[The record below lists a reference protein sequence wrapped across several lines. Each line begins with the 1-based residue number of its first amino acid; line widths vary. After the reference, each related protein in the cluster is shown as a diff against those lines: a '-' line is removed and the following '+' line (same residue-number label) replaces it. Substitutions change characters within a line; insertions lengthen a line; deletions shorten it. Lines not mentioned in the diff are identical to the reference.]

1 MFDWIIK
8 ISASAIV
15 LSIVSYMLPV
25 GKIRATALI
34 SLGFLFLTMIIFP
47 LKDIISELGNKRAS
61 IETQKNILLSQI
73 EKDDY
78 EGYREVIK
86 VYKERLKTEINM
98 NITDKSYYLKEIN
111 INVNEDF
118 SSSSFGSVENVVA
131 VASVQKQENSQNK
144 IDAVVVPDIVIDRN
158 GISIKKENFA
168 ENSENMT
175 KYEKEIIKI
184 INKITG
190 VEESHILI
198 RWEK

>member
-98 NITDKSYYLKEIN
+98 NITDKSYYLKDVN

>member
-61 IETQKNILLSQI
+61 IEMQKNILLSQI

-98 NITDKSYYLKEIN
+98 NITDKSYYLKDVN

-190 VEESHILI
+190 VEESQILI

>member
-25 GKIRATALI
+25 GKIRAAALI

-98 NITDKSYYLKEIN
+98 NITDKAYYLKEIN

>member
-25 GKIRATALI
+25 GKIRAAALI

-61 IETQKNILLSQI
+61 IEMQKNILLSQI

-131 VASVQKQENSQNK
+131 VASAKKQENSQNK

>member
-8 ISASAIV
+8 ISASAII

-25 GKIRATALI
+25 GKIRVAALI

-98 NITDKSYYLKEIN
+98 NITDKSYYLKDIN